1 MVWLCRGLVKC
12 MNKLDELFLIAG
24 TLAMG
29 FALTL
34 QIVMRYIFNSPLVW
48 SEEFARYIYI
58 WICFIGVGYGVRKN
72 LHIKMEA
79 FMNIFHHNVQNY
91 VEIAMTIAIMVF
103 VASIIPSGIRYTVA
117 VSRIPSP
124 AMEIP
129 MSWVSAAVPL
139 GLIIGEVRLL
149 QKLLKLLSVGG
160 P

>member
-1 MVWLCRGLVKC
+1 VVWLCRGLVKC
-12 MNKLDELFLIAG
+12 MDKLDELFLIAG

-34 QIVMRYIFNSPLVW
+34 QIIMRYVFNSPLVW

-79 FMNIFHHNVQNY
+79 FMNIFHHNVQKTT
-91 VEIAMTIAIMVF
+91 IAMMAF

-129 MSWVSAAVPL
+129 MSWVSVSVPI

-149 QKLLKLLSVGG
+149 QKLLKLLLAGG
-160 P
+160 L